1 MPLYKLLR
9 KSDHLSWTTEAQE
22 ALDRIKVFLNSSL
35 DLVAPKLGETLLY
48 VATTAQVVSAA
59 LVVER
64 ESEGHVLKVQR
75 PVYFLGE
82 VLTEYKAR
90 YPQIQNC
97 STRSS
102 SPSRS

>member
-9 KSDHLSWTTEAQE
+9 KSDHLSWTTEARE
-22 ALDRIKVFLNSSL
+22 ALDRIKVFLNLSL

-48 VATTAQVVSAA
+48 VATTAQVVSVA

-75 PVYFLGE
+75 LVYFVGE
-82 VLTEYKAR
+82 VLIEYKAR
-90 YPQIQNC
+90 YPQIQKLLYVVLIAK
-97 STRSS
+97 
-102 SPSRS
+102 